1 MDFICDF
8 NSLIIYIYREAT
20 TIYIF
25 SILIF
30 SFLKRFCLFIFFLIF
45 IGEIIIRVF
54 YLSPDIPQREIDKN
68 GIQKF
73 KLNQTGKYNS
83 KLKNWIVNDYGWL
96 GVAQTNRENS
106 IYNW

>member
-1 MDFICDF
+1 M
-8 NSLIIYIYREAT
+8 
-20 TIYIF
+20 
-25 SILIF
+25 
-30 SFLKRFCLFIFFLIF
+30 FLFFLIF

-83 KLKNWIVNDYGWL
+83 KLKNKWL
-96 GVAQTNRENS
+96 AFVSQFSKDHNISYKEAMSSEEAKKEYRSLG
-106 IYNW
+106 